1 MGIHGSDCHKPF
13 PQSDPPEILFVSSG
27 GWGEEYNK
35 GCGGGGGG
43 GNHKSRIFKWNVA
56 EPLQRWK
63 VIRYS
68 IISRLLQGSQLIIL
82 RGKLFAI
89 RPPRSPRTFQENG
102 ENT

>member
-1 MGIHGSDCHKPF
+1 MVVPAINLFLSL
-13 PQSDPPEILFVSSG
+13 ILQKFSLCLREV
-27 GWGEEYNK
+27 GERNIIK
-35 GCGGGGGG
+35 FAGDR
-43 GNHKSRIFKWNVA
+43 KSRIFKWNVA

-89 RPPRSPRTFQENG
+89 RPQGSPRTFQENG
-102 ENT
+102 ENA